1 MFKFYLNR
9 KTRHPSISVKSK
21 SKKKWRNLPIT
32 HSKPSKDTFVIIDD
46 PHPKAKS
53 GSKAFVRKYVREDE
67 YKFKGYLYRKY
78 KTSLKSERAIKNYLK
93 TKYKKR

>member
-21 SKKKWRNLPIT
+21 NKKKWRNLPIT

-67 YKFKGYLYRKY
+67 YKFKGYLYKKY
-78 KTSLKSERAIKNYLK
+78 KTSLRSERVIRNYLK